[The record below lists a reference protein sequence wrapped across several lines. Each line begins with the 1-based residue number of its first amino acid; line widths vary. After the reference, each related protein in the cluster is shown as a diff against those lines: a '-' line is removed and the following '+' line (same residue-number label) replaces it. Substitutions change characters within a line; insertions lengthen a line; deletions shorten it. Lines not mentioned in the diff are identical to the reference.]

1 MFDFGDIKKTE
12 EIIRD
17 TWNEFRNALASA
29 KFEYDEIEKAKEIV
43 FLKQFDDYFN
53 KNECK
58 KYFTK
63 TLKQLI
69 DEEYVFAR
77 GTKLRDGETVN
88 YDRFMPI
95 SKYISKD
102 NRFSPVGVEWLYLAY
117 GYCGDEKYRKE
128 TAEKCTVKECKAEI
142 GQRFG
147 ICHFLINE
155 AFDNSKV
162 VDLTIADELTYNAL
176 NNSLEAYGR
185 KVRKKAIQL
194 AKIGLK
200 SHISEMEF
208 KEEFAKWFSYTDA
221 KLISEQL
228 FLPVESGEEKYMYA
242 PFQCLAQYFKS
253 LGYVG
258 ILYSSTVY
266 PKAKN
271 IVLFDKAMGIPTGDI
286 KDFVVE

>member
-1 MFDFGDIKKTE
+1 MFDFGDIKNTE
-12 EIIRD
+12 GVIRD
-17 TWNEFRNALASA
+17 TWNDFRNALACGE
-29 KFEYDEIEKAKEIV
+29 FEYNEIEKAKEKV
-43 FLKQFDDYFN
+43 FLRQFDDYFN
-53 KNECK
+53 KNGCK
-58 KYFTK
+58 KFFAK

-69 DEEYVFAR
+69 DEKYVFAR
-77 GTKLRDGETVN
+77 GTKLKDDKIVN

-117 GYCGDEKYRKE
+117 GYCGDEKYRSE
-128 TAEKCTVKECKAEI
+128 VAEQCTIKECKAEI

-147 ICHFLINE
+147 ICHFLIDE
-155 AFDNSKV
+155 AFDELKV
-162 VDLTIADELTYNAL
+162 VDLTIADELTYSML
-176 NNSLEAYGR
+176 NNSLEEYSR
-185 KVRKKAIQL
+185 KVERKGKKL
-194 AKIGLK
+194 AQIGIK
-200 SHISEMEF
+200 SHVNKMEF

-228 FLPVESGEEKYMYA
+228 FLPVECGEEKYMYA

-271 IVLFDKAMGIPTGDI
+271 IVLFDKTMGIPTGDI
-286 KDFVVE
+286 KDFVIA

>member
-77 GTKLRDGETVN
+77 GTKLRDGEIVN

-155 AFDNSKV
+155 AFDDSKV

-208 KEEFAKWFSYTDA
+208 KEEFARWFSYTDA

-271 IVLFDKAMGIPTGDI
+271 IVLFDKTIGIPTGDI

>member
-77 GTKLRDGETVN
+77 GTKLRDGEMVN

-155 AFDNSKV
+155 AFDDSKV
-162 VDLTIADELTYNAL
+162 VDLTIADEVTYNAL

-271 IVLFDKAMGIPTGDI
+271 IVLFDKTMGIPTGDI